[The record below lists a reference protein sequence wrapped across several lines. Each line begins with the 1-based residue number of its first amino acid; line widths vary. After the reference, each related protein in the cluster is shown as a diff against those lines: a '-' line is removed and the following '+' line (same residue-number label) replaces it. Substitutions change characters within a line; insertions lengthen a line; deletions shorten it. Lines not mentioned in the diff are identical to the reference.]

1 MSEGI
6 HSDSETASVST
17 PINTNRPHR
26 KWGTI
31 LGGTAAVAI
40 GAGVLFQVLRPE
52 PAASQTAEKP
62 ARPAAGS
69 PKGRATLDSSSASE
83 VLARVNNQTI
93 GYDMVAKECV
103 DRHGKEILE
112 NMINRLLI
120 QQECDRQGVEVTAAE
135 VEKEI
140 LEITEKFKLPLDQWY
155 KMLAAERGVTAQQYQ
170 NDVIWPML
178 ALRKLA
184 GLHAESKVSEA
195 DMLHAFERDYGP
207 RVKARMILLNGNGR
221 QGAKIWDQCK
231 AEPERFEDFA
241 AEFSADPN
249 TRSLGG
255 AMPPIRKH
263 GGMPQ
268 LEEAAFKLKEGEIS
282 PIIQVGEQH
291 FILKCEGRT
300 EQTIKDP
307 KEVWDL
313 LYSQVTEEKTQLAV
327 ATTFQDIKD
336 RAEIHNSLDR
346 TSTMPK
352 GIANTGKSATPPAST
367 QRPATPQPVKPVS
380 GTRTTKPKPTAPAAV
395 AEPEQP

>member
-6 HSDSETASVST
+6 HSASETASVST
-17 PINTNRPHR
+17 PITTNRPRR

-62 ARPAAGS
+62 TRGAVAS
-69 PKGRATLDSSSASE
+69 KGRAALDASAPAE
-83 VLARVNNQTI
+83 TLARVNNQTI
-93 GYDMVAKECV
+93 GFDMVAKECV
-103 DRHGKEILE
+103 DRHGKEVLE

-120 QQECDRQGVEVTAAE
+120 QQECDRQGIEISEAE
-135 VEKEI
+135 VEN
-140 LEITEKFKLPLDQWY
+140 EITEITQKFKLPLDQWY
-155 KMLAAERGVTAQQYQ
+155 KMLAAERGVTPQQYQ
-170 NDVIWPML
+170 SDVIWPML

-184 GLHAESKVSEA
+184 GLQAESQVSEA
-195 DMLHAFERDYGP
+195 DMLHAFERDYGQ
-207 RVKARMILLNGNGR
+207 RVKVRMILLNGNSR

-231 AEPERFEDFA
+231 AEPDRFEDFA

-268 LEEAAFKLKEGEIS
+268 LEEAAFKLKEGDIS
-282 PIIQVGEQH
+282 PIIQVGEQN

-300 EQTIKDP
+300 EQFVTDP
-307 KEVWDL
+307 KTVWDE
-313 LYSQVTEEKTQLAV
+313 LYAQVTEEKTQLAV
-327 ATTFQDIKD
+327 ATTFQGIKD
-336 RAEIHNSLDR
+336 RAEIHNYLDK
-346 TSTMPK
+346 TSTTPV
-352 GIANTGKSATPPAST
+352 GNASTAKSASKPAPA
-367 QRPATPQPVKPVS
+367 QRPAAGSTTKPVS
-380 GTRTTKPKPTAPAAV
+380 ATRATKPKPTAAAV
-395 AEPEQP
+395 EAEQP